1 MKIRDQRQRTLKD
14 QMVRR
19 VLKDNKVPGT
29 STGTRA
35 AEAPPARA
43 QGLLQDSWERARLGC
58 VSSQVFVWTRGGLNR
73 KNFSKR
79 KRENRGTQ
87 RLFRELS
94 AAAVAS
100 CSPTPSAPD
109 L

>member
-1 MKIRDQRQRTLKD
+1 MKIRDQRWRTLKD

-35 AEAPPARA
+35 AEAPAWA

-58 VSSQVFVWTRGGLNR
+58 VSSQVLVWTRG
-73 KNFSKR
+73 
-79 KRENRGTQ
+79 
-87 RLFRELS
+87 
-94 AAAVAS
+94 A
-100 CSPTPSAPD
+100 
-109 L
+109 